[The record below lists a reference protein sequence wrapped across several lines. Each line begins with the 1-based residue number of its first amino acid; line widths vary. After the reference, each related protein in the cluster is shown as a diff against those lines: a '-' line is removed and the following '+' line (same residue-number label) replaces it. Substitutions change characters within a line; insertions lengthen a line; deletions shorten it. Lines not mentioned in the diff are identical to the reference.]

1 MKITHNK
8 IGQNLNLT
16 DSASKAD
23 KSKSSNALDGL
34 AKRCKN

>member
-16 DSASKAD
+16 DSGKAD
-23 KSKSSNALDGL
+23 KTDKATKK
-34 AKRCKN
+34 AAMQVQ